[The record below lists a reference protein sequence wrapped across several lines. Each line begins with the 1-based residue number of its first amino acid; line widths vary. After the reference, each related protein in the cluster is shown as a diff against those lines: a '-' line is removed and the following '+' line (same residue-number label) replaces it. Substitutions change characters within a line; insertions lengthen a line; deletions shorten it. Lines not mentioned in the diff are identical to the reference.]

1 MTLRLLAGPFPM
13 KSPDG
18 VPLYLPNS
26 NTEIF
31 TWVDEFESILAAPSQ
46 KLEYG
51 VLRPNW
57 PGALVQLD
65 GTVCRRNSQLA
76 PYTRFQFDF
85 GLNKLACGVER
96 DVDWWSLRP
105 RLTDEPY
112 MQASVPIHYTTF
124 SGGWTYTADRMLLAY
139 AGVSPSSPVG
149 LWAIDYET
157 LAPTLEQATFPTTPD
172 TGVSDG
178 MPKWHLATGIRAQP
192 GRRSMFFISHNA
204 AVEYDYS
211 AKQFIG
217 WPRVLDPGPIVDGQ
231 YRRLV
236 GFASKLGV
244 WLAVD
249 RVEIGHLHW
258 QDRLWIYADQAV
270 PHTITNPVLLP
281 EDAANMKLGYAARYR
296 VRVTGS
302 FGEPCVGVP
311 VRWSCTAP
319 GIVMQQGTPTDENG
333 WAETKIAFGFP
344 GNSAPMVGMTLSAEV
359 DI

>member
-13 KSPDG
+13 KRIDGSPVDD
-18 VPLYLPNS
+18 VQWIL
-26 NTEIF
+26 
-31 TWVDEFESILAAPSQ
+31 WVDELDSILTSTGR
-46 KLEYG
+46 LI
-51 VLRPNW
+51 
-57 PGALVQLD
+57 QLD
-65 GTVCRRNSQLA
+65 GTVCERATNLGAIVEYS
-76 PYTRFQFDF
+76 FDF
-85 GLNKLACGVER
+85 GLNKLAQSTKYR

-105 RLTDEPY
+105 QLTDEPY

-124 SGGWTYTADRMLLAY
+124 SGGWTYTPDRMLLAY
-139 AGVSPSSPVG
+139 AGIGPSAPVG
-149 LWAIDYET
+149 LWAISYDT
-157 LAPTLEQATFPTTPD
+157 LEPTLEQPTFPPVPL
-172 TGVSDG
+172 TGV
-178 MPKWHLATGIRAQP
+178 PEALPIWHLSTGVRAQP

-204 AVEYDYS
+204 AVEYDYV
-211 AKQFIG
+211 AKQFVG
-217 WPRVLDPGPIVDGQ
+217 WPRVLHPGAVVGSN
-231 YRRLV
+231 YRKLL

-249 RVEIGHLHW
+249 RVQIGPSQW
-258 QDRLWIYADQAV
+258 QCRLWIYADQAE
-270 PHTITNPVLLP
+270 PHTITNPALLP

-344 GNSAPMVGMTLSAEV
+344 GHSAPMVGMTLSAEV